1 MRVVSWNVNGIRA
14 CHRKGTFVPFVSENA
29 PDVLCLQEIRA
40 LRKQCPAAIGEL
52 GMHIEW
58 HAAERAGYSGV
69 ATLSKQ
75 PPTRVEHGMGVD
87 EIDREGRVLTTRH
100 GAVTVV
106 NCYFP
111 HGQRDHA
118 RLPFKTDFYRAVLA
132 HGERLRAAG
141 EHVVICGDFNT
152 AHHDIDLK
160 NHKSNRKTSGFTEP
174 ERALLDEYVE
184 AGWVDAWRRLN
195 PEVEKYTWWSNR
207 PGVRARDVGWRIDLA
222 MVDAGLWPRVT
233 GARIHTEVMGSDH
246 CPIELELDV

>member
-1 MRVVSWNVNGIRA
+1 MRVTSWNVNGIRA
-14 CHRKGTFVPFVSENA
+14 CHRKGTFVPFVSQSA

-40 LRKQCPAAIGEL
+40 RATQCPDEIGAL
-52 GMHIEW
+52 GLHIEW
-58 HAAERAGYSGV
+58 HAAERGGYSGV
-69 ATLSKQ
+69 ATLSKAA
-75 PPTRVEHGMGVD
+75 PDRVEHGIGD
-87 EIDREGRVLTTRH
+87 PEIDREGRVLTTRH
-100 GAVTVV
+100 GGLTVV

-118 RLPFKTDFYRAVLA
+118 RLPFKTAFYRAVLA
-132 HGERLRAAG
+132 HGARLRSAG
-141 EHVVICGDFNT
+141 EAVVICGDFNT

-160 NHKSNRKTSGFTEP
+160 NHTSNRKTSGFTAP

-195 PEVEKYTWWSNR
+195 PGVETYTWWSNR

-222 MVDAGLWPRVT
+222 MVDEALWPRVT
-233 GARIHTEVMGSDH
+233 GARIHTDVMGSDH